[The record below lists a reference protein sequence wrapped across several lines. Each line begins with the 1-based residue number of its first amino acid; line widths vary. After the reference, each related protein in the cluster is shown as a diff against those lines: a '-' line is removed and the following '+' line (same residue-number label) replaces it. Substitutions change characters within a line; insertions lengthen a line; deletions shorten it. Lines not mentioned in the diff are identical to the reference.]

1 MVDYAEPIFGVQ
13 NRKNSVTSSER
24 ALFRY
29 ACLFISINSER
40 QHFGVEYR
48 FGEGRL

>member
-1 MVDYAEPIFGVQ
+1 MPEFSIF
-13 NRKNSVTSSER
+13 
-24 ALFRY
+24 LIDFFRY

-48 FGEGRL
+48 FGEGILFHVIKA